1 VREEALQRN
10 GRHLLAGLWVEP
22 LEEHLVG
29 LGAHRCAE
37 DSMIIVEGK
46 EAPQE
51 EEAEAEPL
59 ADPVSLQVEGS
70 VAHREPLPKP
80 TGT

>member
-1 VREEALQRN
+1 MDATSSPVCGSSRSRSILSD
-10 GRHLLAGLWVEP
+10 
-22 LEEHLVG
+22 
-29 LGAHRCAE
+29 GAHIACAE
-37 DSMIIVEGK
+37 DSMSIVEGK

-70 VAHREPLPKP
+70 VAHREPSPKP